1 VLKPQVIET
10 PSGEKMAV
18 LPLGEYE
25 RLVAAAE
32 DAADARAFDEAMA
45 ALASGQEE
53 LMPSELANRIIEG
66 ESPVRVWRVYR
77 GLALRDLA
85 RRAGIS
91 PGYLSEIERG
101 RKSGSIEAISA
112 LAAAL
117 GLRVDDLI

>member
-1 VLKPQVIET
+1 MKPQVIET
-10 PSGEKMAV
+10 PSGEKLAV

-32 DAADARAFDEAMA
+32 DAADARAYQEAMA
-45 ALASGQEE
+45 ALAGGQDE
-53 LMPSELANRIIEG
+53 LMPAEFANRIIEG
-66 ESPVRVWRVYR
+66 ESPVRVWRTYR

-101 RKSGSIEAISA
+101 RKSGSLDAMSA

-117 GLRVDDLI
+117 GLKVDDLI